1 MSVSIPV
8 NSPSPFTNSIT
19 IPDSASFI
27 GSSDDALALQMVVLI
42 STSDRFRE
50 AIRSELVGAQR
61 LMTAIESLSNRLNQ
75 FGQFVKGSSKPVT
88 YASLISSGK
97 DAATL
102 RTLFA
107 ADGPNLGDTLAAS
120 EAALAALKGDGVSLN
135 APKQTPLMVEKFTA
149 VDGKVDLTVAPT
161 SSSVSWQS
169 DQDLTL
175 ITPGTTAGTY
185 PGSMVKSVETRDSKN
200 KLVSVTR
207 YTVFTDYANLR
218 PKQEDLQLAYTRLQ
232 QNLLPLLAE
241 FESALNQVKTKKDS
255 LDNRV
260 REEMSKVT
268 GDQKIIDSL
277 RQSQSDDLLEALR
290 LIRVFRAD
298 LGNRVNRPEK
308 NASDDSVER
317 ETLPPAQSIS
327 QANTEATSSR
337 KEFGR

>member
-8 NSPSPFTNSIT
+8 NSPAPTTNSISV
-19 IPDSASFI
+19 PDSASFI

-61 LMTAIESLSNRLNQ
+61 LITAIESLSGRLNQ
-75 FGQFVKGSSKPVT
+75 FGQLVKGGSNPVT

-102 RTLFA
+102 KALFA

-120 EAALAALKGDGVSLN
+120 EAALTALNADGISLD
-135 APKQTPLMVEKFTA
+135 APKQTPLMVENFTA
-149 VDGKVDLTVAPT
+149 VDGKVDLTAAPT

-169 DQDLTL
+169 DQDLKL
-175 ITPGTTAGTY
+175 ITPGTTTGTY
-185 PGSMVKSVETRDSKN
+185 PGSMVRSVETRDSKN

-218 PKQEDLQLAYTRLQ
+218 PKLEDLQLAYTILQ
-232 QNLLPLLAE
+232 QKLLPLLAE
-241 FESALNQVKTKKDS
+241 FESALSQVKTKKDS

-260 REEMSKVT
+260 RDEMSKVT
-268 GDQKIIDSL
+268 DDQKIIDSL
-277 RQSQSDDLLEALR
+277 RKSQSDDLLEALR
-290 LIRVFRAD
+290 LLRVFRVD
-298 LGNRVNRPEK
+298 LENRVNRFEK
-308 NASDDSVER
+308 NMLDDSAKHQKP
-317 ETLPPAQSIS
+317 PPALSS
-327 QANTEATSSR
+327 FQANPGVGPR
-337 KEFGR
+337 